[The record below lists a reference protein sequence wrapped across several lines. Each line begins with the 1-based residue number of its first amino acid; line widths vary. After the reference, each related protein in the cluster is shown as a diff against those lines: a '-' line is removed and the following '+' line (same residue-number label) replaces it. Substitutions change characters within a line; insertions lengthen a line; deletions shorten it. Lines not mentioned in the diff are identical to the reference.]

1 MKYTLILDFFHTTK
15 YNSISYN
22 SYESIKGY
30 RMIFNY
36 LRVSTID
43 QNTSRQLV
51 DVPCDR
57 EYIDKAS
64 GKDVNRPELKKL
76 LDNVRQGDVINVH
89 SLDRMCRNVK
99 DLLVLMEDLQKKG
112 VTVKFHKEN
121 LTFTPNI
128 EDPLNKAIM
137 TIIGAI
143 SELERNLI
151 LERVREGVAIA
162 KKAGKYK
169 GRQNSLSDIQM
180 DELKSMIGK
189 YNRSQIAK
197 HFGITVRSTY
207 HYAPAKK
214 TKVVKA

>member
-1 MKYTLILDFFHTTK
+1 MKITLFLDIFHTMN
-15 YNSISYN
+15 YNPISYN
-22 SYESIKGY
+22 SYKSIKGY

-36 LRVSTID
+36 LRVSTLD

-76 LDNVRQGDVINVH
+76 LENVRQGDVINVH

-112 VTVKFHKEN
+112 VAVKFHKEN
-121 LTFTPNI
+121 LSFTPNI

-169 GRQNSLSDIQM
+169 GRQNTLSEIQA
-180 DELKSMIGK
+180 DELRGMIGK
-189 YNRSQIAK
+189 YNRTQIAK
-197 HFGITVRSTY
+197 HFGITVRATY
-207 HYAPAKK
+207 HYAPA
-214 TKVVKA
+214 TKQ